1 MIRMLVT
8 INISK
13 GWKTWSE
20 MAKGL
25 EPQMNEQG
33 AKMIWAGANP
43 DETAVF
49 VLAEAKDPSF
59 VKTFGERADIVE
71 IREDVGRHNAL
82 DKLIGVLLSTNLSN
96 RDGFA
101 LITSR
106 ASYEMVSKASAA
118 NIGMLVAVSGP
129 TSLAINTAKEIGMT
143 LLGFARNGRQTIYA
157 NKQRIII

>member
-1 MIRMLVT
+1 MNPTLALSSDNDVYLGVCLDKRFFFVKKVRIKIFLIIRRIQMVRMLVT

-20 MAKGL
+20 MAKSL

-59 VKTFGERADIVE
+59 VKTFGERPDIVE
-71 IREDVGRHNAL
+71 IREAGGADVSSTTVMTQ
-82 DKLIGVLLSTNLSN
+82 IGE
-96 RDGFA
+96 
-101 LITSR
+101 
-106 ASYEMVSKASAA
+106 Y
-118 NIGMLVAVSGP
+118 
-129 TSLAINTAKEIGMT
+129 
-143 LLGFARNGRQTIYA
+143 LLG
-157 NKQRIII
+157 